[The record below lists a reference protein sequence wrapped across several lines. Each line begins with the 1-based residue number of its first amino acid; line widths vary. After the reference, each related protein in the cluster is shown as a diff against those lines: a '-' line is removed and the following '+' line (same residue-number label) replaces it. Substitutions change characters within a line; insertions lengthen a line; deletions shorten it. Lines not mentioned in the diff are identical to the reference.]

1 MLPLT
6 LSESEPSCDG
16 CKGLIR
22 LFTARC
28 LNMESVKDH
37 LINDKVMSQGVSL
50 HIINQIFC
58 MGSLGLQAATCPEP
72 FCDFM

>member
-1 MLPLT
+1 MLT
-6 LSESEPSCDG
+6 LSESDLSCDG
-16 CKGLIR
+16 CKRLIR

-28 LNMESVKDH
+28 LNMESAKDH
-37 LINDKVMSQGVSL
+37 LINDKVMSEGVSL
-50 HIINQIFC
+50 HIINQIFFC